1 MNGIYIYFNG
11 IQNGMIQWD
20 WDTSSWCIRCMLGSR
35 SSNAESFAKSG
46 RWYSLTNTNTLGALL
61 ITPSFSH
68 QRLLWSRLKSMGE
81 WQHVKCWLQFHEC
94 FMLICHSHYLLS
106 FNVSHSQYFHWP
118 CHALDRKVISLH
130 ISTIWLSVRLGN
142 LPVIPSDTV
151 HWWSSQPLVLSGL
164 GDNKPFIRCQT
175 TNCSKQQLIAV
186 A

>member
-1 MNGIYIYFNG
+1 
-11 IQNGMIQWD
+11 MIQWD

-130 ISTIWLSVRLGN
+130 ILQFGCLCAWEICPSFQVTRCTDG
-142 LPVIPSDTV
+142 LPSHSFCQAWGTTS
-151 HWWSSQPLVLSGL
+151 HSSGAKL
-164 GDNKPFIRCQT
+164 QT
-175 TNCSKQQLIAV
+175 AANSNW
-186 A
+186 